1 MDIQT
6 RKLNLIT
13 YLAQLQDESFFEKIE
28 EYILS
33 KLEKEDHTKPFSVE
47 ELNKRIDQS
56 LEDSKNDKVIESKIY
71 FLKLSN
77 GSKDILD
84 RFCKRAIKEHL

>member
-13 YLAQLQDESFFEKIE
+13 YLAQLQDESFFDKIE

-33 KLEKEDHTKPFSVE
+33 KLEKEDHSEFVPFSVE
-47 ELNKRIDQS
+47 TLVSRIEKSEDDLKNGRFKSQEDLENQS
-56 LEDSKNDKVIESKIY
+56 ANW
-71 FLKLSN
+71 
-77 GSKDILD
+77 
-84 RFCKRAIKEHL
+84 

>member
-33 KLEKEDHTKPFSVE
+33 KLEKEDHSEFVPFSVE
-47 ELNKRIDQS
+47 ILINRIEKSEEDLKRGNFKTQEDLENQS
-56 LEDSKNDKVIESKIY
+56 ANW
-71 FLKLSN
+71 
-77 GSKDILD
+77 
-84 RFCKRAIKEHL
+84 

>member
-1 MDIQT
+1 VDIQT

-13 YLAQLQDESFFEKIE
+13 YLAQLQDESFFDKIE

-56 LEDSKNDKVIESKIY
+56 LDDSKNDRIIDSNDLLSEIEQW
-71 FLKLSN
+71 
-77 GSKDILD
+77 
-84 RFCKRAIKEHL
+84 

>member
-33 KLEKEDHTKPFSVE
+33 KLEKEDHSEFVPFTVDTFINRIEKSE
-47 ELNKRIDQS
+47 EDFKNGKFKTQEDLENQS
-56 LEDSKNDKVIESKIY
+56 ANW
-71 FLKLSN
+71 
-77 GSKDILD
+77 
-84 RFCKRAIKEHL
+84 

>member
-28 EYILS
+28 EYIFS
-33 KLEKEDHTKPFSVE
+33 KLEKEDNTKPFSIE
-47 ELNKRIDQS
+47 ELNSRIDQS
-56 LEDSKNDKVIESKIY
+56 LEDSKNDKVIESND
-71 FLKLSN
+71 LLSE
-77 GSKDILD
+77 
-84 RFCKRAIKEHL
+84 IKQWQ

>member
-1 MDIQT
+1 VDIQT

-33 KLEKEDHTKPFSVE
+33 KLEKEDHSDFVPFAIDTLVNRIEKSE
-47 ELNKRIDQS
+47 EDFKNGKFKTQEDLENQS
-56 LEDSKNDKVIESKIY
+56 
-71 FLKLSN
+71 
-77 GSKDILD
+77 
-84 RFCKRAIKEHL
+84 ATW

>member
-33 KLEKEDHTKPFSVE
+33 KVEKEDHSDFVPFTME

-56 LEDSKNDKVIESKIY
+56 LDDSKKNKITDSNDLLSEIEQWQ
-71 FLKLSN
+71 
-77 GSKDILD
+77 
-84 RFCKRAIKEHL
+84 

>member
-33 KLEKEDHTKPFSVE
+33 KLEKEDHSEFAPFSIETLVS
-47 ELNKRIDQS
+47 RIEKSEKDLKKGNFKTQEDLEKQS
-56 LEDSKNDKVIESKIY
+56 ANW
-71 FLKLSN
+71 
-77 GSKDILD
+77 
-84 RFCKRAIKEHL
+84 

>member
-13 YLAQLQDESFFEKIE
+13 YLAQLQDESFLEKIE

-33 KLEKEDHTKPFSVE
+33 KLEKEDHSEFTPFRAENFINRIEKSE
-47 ELNKRIDQS
+47 EDLRKGRFKTQEDLENQS
-56 LEDSKNDKVIESKIY
+56 ANW
-71 FLKLSN
+71 
-77 GSKDILD
+77 
-84 RFCKRAIKEHL
+84 

>member
-13 YLAQLQDESFFEKIE
+13 YLAQLEDESFFEKIE

-33 KLEKEDHTKPFSVE
+33 KVEEEDHTRPFSIE

-56 LEDSKNDKVIESKIY
+56 LEDSKNDRIIESND
-71 FLKLSN
+71 LLSEV
-77 GSKDILD
+77 KQWQ
-84 RFCKRAIKEHL
+84 

>member
-56 LEDSKNDKVIESKIY
+56 LEDSKNDKVIESND
-71 FLKLSN
+71 LLSE
-77 GSKDILD
+77 
-84 RFCKRAIKEHL
+84 IKQWQ

>member
-28 EYILS
+28 EYIFS
-33 KLEKEDHTKPFSVE
+33 KLEKEDHSEFAPFTVE
-47 ELNKRIDQS
+47 TLISRIEKSEDDFKNGKFKTQED
-56 LEDSKNDKVIESKIY
+56 LENQ
-71 FLKLSN
+71 FTN
-77 GSKDILD
+77 W
-84 RFCKRAIKEHL
+84 

>member
-33 KLEKEDHTKPFSVE
+33 KLEKEDHSEFVPFSVE
-47 ELNKRIDQS
+47 TLISRIEKSEEDLKKGNFKTQEDLENQS
-56 LEDSKNDKVIESKIY
+56 ANW
-71 FLKLSN
+71 
-77 GSKDILD
+77 
-84 RFCKRAIKEHL
+84 

>member
-13 YLAQLQDESFFEKIE
+13 YLAQLQDESFFDKIE

-33 KLEKEDHTKPFSVE
+33 KLEKEDHSEFVPFSVE
-47 ELNKRIDQS
+47 TLISRIEKSEDDFKHGRFKSQEDLENQS
-56 LEDSKNDKVIESKIY
+56 ANW
-71 FLKLSN
+71 
-77 GSKDILD
+77 
-84 RFCKRAIKEHL
+84 

>member
-33 KLEKEDHTKPFSVE
+33 KVEKEDHTRPFSIE

-56 LEDSKNDKVIESKIY
+56 LEDSKNDRIIESND
-71 FLKLSN
+71 LLSEV
-77 GSKDILD
+77 KQWQ
-84 RFCKRAIKEHL
+84 

>member
-1 MDIQT
+1 VDIQT

-56 LEDSKNDKVIESKIY
+56 LEDSKNDKVIESND
-71 FLKLSN
+71 LLSE
-77 GSKDILD
+77 
-84 RFCKRAIKEHL
+84 IKQWQ

>member
-47 ELNKRIDQS
+47 QLNKRIDQS
-56 LEDSKNDKVIESKIY
+56 LDDSKNERVTDSNDLLSEIEQWQ
-71 FLKLSN
+71 
-77 GSKDILD
+77 
-84 RFCKRAIKEHL
+84 

>member
-1 MDIQT
+1 VDIQT

-33 KLEKEDHTKPFSVE
+33 KLEKEDHSEFVPFTVDTFINRIEKSE
-47 ELNKRIDQS
+47 EDFKNGKFKTQEDLENQS
-56 LEDSKNDKVIESKIY
+56 ANW
-71 FLKLSN
+71 
-77 GSKDILD
+77 
-84 RFCKRAIKEHL
+84 

>member
-13 YLAQLQDESFFEKIE
+13 YLAQLQDERFFDKIE

-33 KLEKEDHTKPFSVE
+33 KLEKEDHTKPLSVE

-56 LEDSKNDKVIESKIY
+56 LNDSKNNRVTDSNNLLSEIEQWQ
-71 FLKLSN
+71 
-77 GSKDILD
+77 
-84 RFCKRAIKEHL
+84 

>member
-33 KLEKEDHTKPFSVE
+33 KLEKEDHSEFTPFTMETLMSRIEKSE
-47 ELNKRIDQS
+47 EDLKNGRFKSQEDLENQS
-56 LEDSKNDKVIESKIY
+56 ANW
-71 FLKLSN
+71 
-77 GSKDILD
+77 
-84 RFCKRAIKEHL
+84 

>member
-13 YLAQLQDESFFEKIE
+13 YLAQLQDERFFNEIE

-33 KLEKEDHTKPFSVE
+33 KVEKEDHTRPFSIE

-56 LEDSKNDKVIESKIY
+56 LEDSKNDRIIESND
-71 FLKLSN
+71 LLSE
-77 GSKDILD
+77 
-84 RFCKRAIKEHL
+84 IKQWQ